1 MAELTGEQR
10 EGIAAEVFAK
20 TEIPLS
26 KDDPIFALVQILS
39 IAQEKQQAEIKESN
53 QQAATALRAV
63 ADLIEKRT
71 NNLESTVDAFLESRM
86 EAANTTIDMETK
98 RLTGI
103 VQDEL
108 TAFATSLSDN
118 IADTLKRSV
127 EKECIAPIRDALD
140 VIPQRTWLESLWTLT
155 ACLAIGFAV
164 GFIYFDGTIRYSL
177 EYQLNAVTSRL
188 PPAPSPST
196 KKS

>member
-1 MAELTGEQR
+1 MAELTDEQR

-39 IAQEKQQAEIKESN
+39 IAQEKQQAEIQESN

-63 ADLIEKRT
+63 ADLIETRAK
-71 NNLESTVDAFLESRM
+71 NLEHTVDAFLDSRM
-86 EAANTTIDMETK
+86 EAANTTIDMETRK
-98 RLTGI
+98 QTIIARE
-103 VQDEL
+103 EL
-108 TAFATSLSDN
+108 ASFSQ
-118 IADTLKRSV
+118 TLRENLAEDFRRAI
-127 EKECIAPIRDALD
+127 EKQCITPIRDAID

-177 EYQLNAVTSRL
+177 EYQLNEVTSRL
-188 PPAPSPST
+188 PPVHAPSP
-196 KKS
+196 KK